1 MTSHAAPAAVLA
13 FFLPFVAA
21 TSPPA
26 ARQET
31 TAPAAVD
38 AAVEGIVVHQDG
50 SPAAGVPVT
59 VEGYDD
65 PGLAGFLTFFFT
77 LGFACLFAD
86 ACGGQSTGGAGAATG
101 ADGGYRG
108 LLPGSYVAGTE
119 TDTDWTVTAALPPG
133 AGQVRGPSSE
143 FEFEVN
149 IAVQAAPPLPL
160 WEETPTF
167 SVDGWEATVSV
178 DGDPPAGTGRPTVSI
193 ATSGGTMRMPAPTAT
208 VDLRRLESDRSVTK
222 PSPPAGYATAY
233 ADVRVPHAN
242 GRTIYHQAVSTGVVG
257 LPAIDLTPP
266 SRGAACTMAKTDGT
280 VVSVPR
286 GQNCSATDGNRSGP
300 VGSYGTESITVELDA
315 PVEMVDVF
323 VVGCLDE
330 CTVEASGDGSSW
342 TTLGHSWTAPDD
354 GSTPYNELL
363 VASPDEPMAARFVR
377 VTAPGGVEGV
387 TEVSV
392 WPAPPVPV
400 PPTTVAPATVPAP
413 TTPGVLTRALPGPA
427 GDDGHGN
434 TAQLAVAALFL
445 LALSGAAV
453 GLVMVRGRGPA

>member
-1 MTSHAAPAAVLA
+1 MTIHAASAAVLA
-13 FFLPFVAA
+13 FLLPFVAA
-21 TSPPA
+21 PPA
-26 ARQET
+26 PARQET
-31 TAPAAVD
+31 TPPAAD

-65 PGLAGFLTFFFT
+65 PGLAGFLTLFFS
-77 LGFACLFAD
+77 LGFACLFD
-86 ACGGQSTGGAGAATG
+86 ACGGQSTDGAGATTG

-108 LLPGSYVAGTE
+108 SLPGSYVAGTE
-119 TDTDWTVTAALPPG
+119 TDTDWTVTAALPP
-133 AGQVRGPSSE
+133 AEGQVRGPSSE

-193 ATSGGTMRMPAPTAT
+193 ATSGGTISSPAPTAT
-208 VDLRRLESDRSVTK
+208 VDLRRLESDRSTSQ
-222 PSPPAGYATAY
+222 PSPPAGYASAY

-242 GRTIYHQAVSTGVVG
+242 GRTIYHQVVSTGVVG

-266 SRGAACTMAKTDGT
+266 SRGAACTLAKTDGT

-286 GQNCSATDGNRSGP
+286 GQSCSATDGNRSGP

-330 CTVEASGDGSSW
+330 CTVEASADGVSW
-342 TTLGHSWTAPDD
+342 TTLAHSWTD
-354 GSTPYNELL
+354 GDTATTPYNELL
-363 VASPDEPMAARFVR
+363 VASPDGPLAARFVR
-377 VTAPGGVEGV
+377 VSGPGGVEGV

-400 PPTTVAPATVPAP
+400 PPTTVAPTTIPAT
-413 TTPGVLTRALPGPA
+413 TIPGVLTGALPDSP
-427 GDDGHGN
+427 GDDDRGD
-434 TAQLAVAALFL
+434 TAPLAVAALFA

-453 GLVMVRGRGPA
+453 ALVTVRGRRPA